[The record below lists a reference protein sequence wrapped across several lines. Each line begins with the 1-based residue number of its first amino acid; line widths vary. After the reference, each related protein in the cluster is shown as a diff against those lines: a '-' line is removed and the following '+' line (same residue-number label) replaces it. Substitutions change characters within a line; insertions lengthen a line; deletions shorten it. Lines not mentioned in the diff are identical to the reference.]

1 MTHPFLPN
9 PARARDSRVWDLLC
23 VGIAVGVVSWGAV
36 GAWTA
41 VTVGNYPWN
50 KWIPFAY
57 GATKGVLLGLLA
69 AAGALAV
76 LRTGRRLPVFVLA
89 FVGGG
94 LLGTVRDLLG
104 PPAPML
110 YFSDPLPAE
119 RWYWTT
125 TMLLHWAGKVAL
137 PAVVCAAALTLLAAR
152 PYRPRQSTAA
162 GAALLLAGFALLLL
176 PTIASSLAPE
186 IQGNGEH
193 TNQEVWAFLRCWAL
207 GMPVLA
213 AGAVRFSSHLAGRG
227 RAGRLDRGG
236 G

>member
-1 MTHPFLPN
+1 MARLVTHPVLPN
-9 PARARDSRVWDLLC
+9 PARDRDSRVWDLLC
-23 VGIAVGVVSWGAV
+23 VGIAVGIVSWGAV

-41 VTVGNYPWN
+41 ITVGNYPWN

-110 YFSDPLPAE
+110 YFLDPLPAE

-125 TMLLHWAGKVAL
+125 M
-137 PAVVCAAALTLLAAR
+137 
-152 PYRPRQSTAA
+152 
-162 GAALLLAGFALLLL
+162 LL
-176 PTIASSLAPE
+176 PTIAAALAPE
-186 IQGNGEH
+186 IQGNGRH
-193 TNQEVWAFLRCWAL
+193 TNEGVWAYLRCWGL

-213 AGAVRFSSHLAGRG
+213 AGAVRFSAHLAGRG
-227 RAGRLDRGG
+227 
-236 G
+236 

>member
-1 MTHPFLPN
+1 M
-9 PARARDSRVWDLLC
+9 C

-104 PPAPML
+104 PPAPPCCT
-110 YFSDPLPAE
+110 S
-119 RWYWTT
+119 R
-125 TMLLHWAGKVAL
+125 
-137 PAVVCAAALTLLAAR
+137 TLFR
-152 PYRPRQSTAA
+152 PSGGTGRR
-162 GAALLLAGFALLLL
+162 
-176 PTIASSLAPE
+176 
-186 IQGNGEH
+186 
-193 TNQEVWAFLRCWAL
+193 RCCCT
-207 GMPVLA
+207 
-213 AGAVRFSSHLAGRG
+213 G
-227 RAGRLDRGG
+227 RARWRCPPSSAPRP
-236 G
+236 